1 MREGWKYSAMFTP
14 NLENLRETLAEVIT
28 EHSFEN
34 FDEKLYFVGDCADKC
49 KSTLSKENFIFLE
62 DIKYPSAD
70 QMSVLSYEKFKMSDT
85 VDVAY
90 FEPYYLKDFM
100 TTAKK

>member
-1 MREGWKYSAMFTP
+1 MLDARRMEVMKFP

-49 KSTLSKENFIFLE
+49 KSTLQKKIL
-62 DIKYPSAD
+62 
-70 QMSVLSYEKFKMSDT
+70 
-85 VDVAY
+85 Y
-90 FEPYYLKDFM
+90 F
-100 TTAKK
+100 

>member
-1 MREGWKYSAMFTP
+1 MLDARRMEVVPCLP

-49 KSTLSKENFIFLE
+49 KSTLSKENL
-62 DIKYPSAD
+62 
-70 QMSVLSYEKFKMSDT
+70 
-85 VDVAY
+85 Y
-90 FEPYYLKDFM
+90 F
-100 TTAKK
+100 

>member
-1 MREGWKYSAMFTP
+1 MLDARGWKYSAMFTP
-14 NLENLRETLAEVIT
+14 NLEFKRNSCRVIT

-70 QMSVLSYEKFKMSDT
+70 QMSV
-85 VDVAY
+85 
-90 FEPYYLKDFM
+90 
-100 TTAKK
+100 

>member
-1 MREGWKYSAMFTP
+1 MLDARRMEVYSAMFTP

-49 KSTLSKENFIFLE
+49 KSTLSKFYISRRYQISICRSNECAEL
-62 DIKYPSAD
+62 
-70 QMSVLSYEKFKMSDT
+70 
-85 VDVAY
+85 
-90 FEPYYLKDFM
+90 
-100 TTAKK
+100 

>member
-1 MREGWKYSAMFTP
+1 MLDARRMEVYSAMFTP

-49 KSTLSKENFIFLE
+49 KSIFQKKIL
-62 DIKYPSAD
+62 
-70 QMSVLSYEKFKMSDT
+70 
-85 VDVAY
+85 Y
-90 FEPYYLKDFM
+90 F
-100 TTAKK
+100 

>member
-14 NLENLRETLAEVIT
+14 NLENLRETLAVIT

-49 KSTLSKENFIFLE
+49 KSTLQKKIL
-62 DIKYPSAD
+62 
-70 QMSVLSYEKFKMSDT
+70 
-85 VDVAY
+85 Y
-90 FEPYYLKDFM
+90 F
-100 TTAKK
+100 

>member
-1 MREGWKYSAMFTP
+1 MLDARRMEVVPCLP

-49 KSTLSKENFIFLE
+49 KSTLQKKIL
-62 DIKYPSAD
+62 
-70 QMSVLSYEKFKMSDT
+70 
-85 VDVAY
+85 Y
-90 FEPYYLKDFM
+90 F
-100 TTAKK
+100 